1 MYILHM
7 LVKLHNVFCLTSL
20 GDAEAEI
27 RRVFRLARQARP
39 CVIFLDEIDA
49 LVTDRYASSLVF
61 L

>member
-1 MYILHM
+1 MAAASSR
-7 LVKLHNVFCLTSL
+7 KLPLISLTVADVYSAYV

-49 LVTDRYASSLVF
+49 LVTDR
-61 L
+61 